1 MSNGKLLLPSVVRLH
16 KLATLEKRLV
26 VRRLGTVTT
35 TRLDTDAGNDTTT
48 LDFHLG
54 YPVVYKV

>member
-1 MSNGKLLLPSVVRLH
+1 VSNGKLLLPSVVRLH